1 MLCTQ
6 ADVEKKLQW
15 DITAEPDPVVAA
27 LIADAQA
34 LIEAE
39 VGRTLES
46 AARTET
52 FDGGRWSLFLTYWP
66 VTSITSVTEDGTV
79 LVANTDY
86 RFYPGGKLVRVA
98 GSYQNW
104 WQTSKLQSVVVS
116 YVGGYLAGTHV
127 KELEHL
133 GSICAEVVA
142 RAFRK
147 GAASAAVPA
156 GTTGSIQS
164 VTLAGS
170 DSVTYATDSGSATI
184 SAGSLN
190 QFVYLEEDERRQ
202 LHLDWYQ
209 RPRFGFA

>member
-1 MLCTQ
+1 MLCVQ

-15 DITAEPDPVVAA
+15 DITAEPDPVVAS

-34 LIEAE
+34 MIEAE
-39 VGRTLES
+39 VGRPLES

-52 FDGGRWSLFLTYWP
+52 FDGRPWTLFLTYWP
-66 VTSITSVTEDGTV
+66 VTSITSVTEDGTLLTV
-79 LVANTDY
+79 TTDY
-86 RFYPGGKLVRVA
+86 LFYERGKLIRVTN
-98 GSYQNW
+98 GYQNYW
-104 WQTSKLQSVVVS
+104 RAYKPQSLEVD
-116 YVGGYLAGTHV
+116 YVGGYLAGTHD

-147 GAASAAVPA
+147 GAASAAIPP
-156 GTTGSIQS
+156 GTVGSIQS
-164 VTLAGS
+164 ISLEGS
-170 DSVTYATDSGSATI
+170 DSVTYASDSGSASI
-184 SAGSLN
+184 SADSLS

-202 LHLDWYQ
+202 LHLDVYQ